1 MTNPSSNASNP
12 SDELTQPTIRHH
24 FVVIPAAT
32 PENWMPRRAGSQQ
45 VPAPHTSTH
54 SKWSSVIIHGHPK
67 SSYVDVHS
75 PGNVHA
81 SHE

>member
-45 VPAPHTSTH
+45 VPAPHTRN
-54 SKWSSVIIHGHPK
+54 GHP
-67 SSYVDVHS
+67 
-75 PGNVHA
+75 
-81 SHE
+81 

>member
-1 MTNPSSNASNP
+1 MDCYQPIHLFILNYHDKYIMICMTNPSSNASNP

-45 VPAPHTSTH
+45 VPAPHTRN
-54 SKWSSVIIHGHPK
+54 GHP
-67 SSYVDVHS
+67 
-75 PGNVHA
+75 
-81 SHE
+81 